1 MPVMD
6 SPEYAGKNQGELL
19 KVAKEKGVKMS
30 VVCPRKTPEFIR
42 AFEMAGGDVASAK
55 VCKLHCLNSVCE
67 KPTHDFLY
75 LKIRCIVGKELCP
88 GRSASGPVERLPAA
102 REASHAASTITGCD
116 TATTDTAAATN
127 ASSTAASAT
136 AANGKLHHDGIQLH
150 DFET

>member
-19 KVAKEKGVKMS
+19 KVAKEKGVKVS
-30 VVCPRKTPEFIR
+30 VVSPRKTPEFIR

-55 VCKLHCLNSVCE
+55 VVKCCLNSVCS
-67 KPTHDFLY
+67 KPSQDFLHMY
-75 LKIRCIVGKELCP
+75 LYIRCVVGKELCP

-102 REASHAASTITGCD
+102 GEASHAASTITGCD

-136 AANGKLHHDGIQLH
+136 AAANSKLHHP
-150 DFET
+150 